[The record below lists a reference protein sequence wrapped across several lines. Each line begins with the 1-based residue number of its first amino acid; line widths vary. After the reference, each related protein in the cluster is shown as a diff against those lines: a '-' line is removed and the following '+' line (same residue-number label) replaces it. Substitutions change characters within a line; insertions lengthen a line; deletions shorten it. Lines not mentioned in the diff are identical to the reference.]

1 MIKEAKKKFI
11 QYIKFEKRY
20 SKYTLTAYK
29 KDLSQF
35 SSFIEKNYNIFYIKN
50 VTHLTIRSW
59 LAYLMGNSIS
69 TRTINRKI
77 STLKSFY
84 KYLLKKNIVEKN
96 PMDKI
101 ISPKTYK
108 RLPNFIEK
116 DKMDLLF
123 SQSDFGKGF
132 SSARDILILE
142 MFYATGMRLSEIV
155 NLHLLDVDTYN
166 CTIKVLGKRN
176 KERIIPFSNKLKI
189 LIINYIEAKQKIVN
203 NKENNDYFFVTEK
216 GKKIYTKLVYR
227 IVNHYLSQITTLD
240 KKSPH
245 VLRHTF
251 ATHML
256 NNGADLNAIKELLG
270 HSNLASTQI
279 YTHNTIAKL
288 KTVYKQAHPKS

>member
-1 MIKEAKKKFI
+1 MIKEAKEKFI

-35 SSFIEKNYNIFYIKN
+35 LFFVEKNYNIFNIKN
-50 VTHLTIRSW
+50 VDHLMIRSW

-84 KYLLKKNIVEKN
+84 RYLIKESIVKKN

-108 RLPNFIEK
+108 KLPNFIEK
-116 DKMDLLF
+116 NKMDLLF
-123 SQSDFGKGF
+123 CQTDFGKGF
-132 SSARDILILE
+132 LAARDKLILE
-142 MFYATGMRLSEIV
+142 MFYATGMRLSELV
-155 NLHLLDVDTYN
+155 NIHQSDVDTYN
-166 CTIKVLGKRN
+166 YTIKVLGKRN
-176 KERIIPFSNKLKI
+176 KERIIPFSNRLNI
-189 LIINYIEAKQKIVN
+189 LIITYIKAKQEIIN
-203 NKENNDYFFVTEK
+203 NKEKNNYFFVTEK

-227 IVNHYLSQITTLD
+227 IVNHYLNQITTLD

-279 YTHNTIAKL
+279 YTHNTIEKL
-288 KTVYKQAHPKS
+288 INVYKQAHPKS